1 MSDQDV
7 RRQIL
12 DLLSEGR
19 LDADQATELLR
30 LIGTISSDTQNAQA
44 RIVGMLAD
52 DQISLEQTTELLKS
66 LASGRRRKVVGIPAV
81 PSVPPVPSV
90 SVGRKGIARVLRINI
105 DASDEDGSDK
115 AKIRVNV
122 PIALA
127 KFASKFMPSEA
138 KEQLDAQGINLVE
151 LLETLGDDLPEGRL
165 VDIDASDGDG
175 AKIAK
180 IIIEVV

>member
-30 LIGTISSDTQNAQA
+30 LIGTIGSDTQDAQA

-81 PSVPPVPSV
+81 
-90 SVGRKGIARVLRINI
+90 L
-105 DASDEDGSDK
+105 
-115 AKIRVNV
+115 
-122 PIALA
+122 
-127 KFASKFMPSEA
+127 
-138 KEQLDAQGINLVE
+138 
-151 LLETLGDDLPEGRL
+151 
-165 VDIDASDGDG
+165 
-175 AKIAK
+175 
-180 IIIEVV
+180 